1 MQINLRNDQNENHFG
16 RTHGVLKPRRWNT
29 DDKIEAQSQIELWET
44 VRTLLAVK
52 TYTNVYTR

>member
-1 MQINLRNDQNENHFG
+1 MIKMKTTSEEHTEFLNQDVGIQMS
-16 RTHGVLKPRRWNT
+16 
-29 DDKIEAQSQIELWET
+29 KIEAQSQIELWET